1 MLQTLTKYLERR
13 VKILTRFR
21 AAQNGTTVVEF
32 ALIAPAFL
40 AMIFAIFQT
49 TIFLFAQQT
58 CKTSPCRPG
67 ACS

>member
-1 MLQTLTKYLERR
+1 MLQTPTRYLERR
-13 VKILTRFR
+13 VKLFARFR
-21 AAQNGTTVVEF
+21 AAQNGTTAAEF
-32 ALIAPAFL
+32 ALIGPAFL